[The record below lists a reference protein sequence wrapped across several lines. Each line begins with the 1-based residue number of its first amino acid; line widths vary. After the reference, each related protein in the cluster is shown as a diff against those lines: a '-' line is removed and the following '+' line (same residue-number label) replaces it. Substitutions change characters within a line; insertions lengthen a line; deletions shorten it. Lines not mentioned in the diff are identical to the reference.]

1 MTPEQLAEIQRL
13 RDRKVAPK
21 QIARKLGLRPAAVKL
36 AIQQQATIQQQESI
50 AKGELPPVEACF
62 ANCSMVSALLTDKAT
77 ESKAT
82 ESFGSAGLGIVMVVR
97 QQRNGFAAA
106 TFLVDY
112 YCLGVK
118 NVSTKKLSN
127 ASKYLQMKEVV
138 FSRFE
143 ESVEEISI
151 TQAQAI
157 VWGAVDYA
165 RQLGFEPH
173 KEFESAKAILGEID
187 TLPVLNFGKDGKPM
201 YVNGPYDN
209 AKKILKTLDDAV
221 GEGNYD
227 YLLQDGPGEIDTIGG
242 KGGNFLLG

>member
-62 ANCSMVSALLTDKAT
+62 ANCSMVSALLTD
-77 ESKAT
+77 KAT

>member
-1 MTPEQLAEIQRL
+1 MTPEQITEIQRL

-21 QIARKLGLRPAAVKL
+21 QIARKLGLRPAEVKL
-36 AIQQQATIQQQESI
+36 AIQQQAAIQQQESI
-50 AKGELPPVEACF
+50 AKGELPPIEACF
-62 ANCSMVSALLTDKAT
+62 ANRSMVSALLTDQEPELA
-77 ESKAT
+77 
-82 ESFGSAGLGIVMVVR
+82 GSAGLGIVMAVR

-112 YCLGVK
+112 YCLGIK
-118 NVSTKKLSN
+118 NASTKKLSN
-127 ASKYLQMKEVV
+127 ASKYLQIKEVV

-143 ESVEEISI
+143 ESVEEISLV
-151 TQAQAI
+151 QAQAI

-165 RQLGFEPH
+165 RQLGFKPH
-173 KEFESAKAILGEID
+173 KDFEAAKAILGEID

-209 AKKILKTLDDAV
+209 AEKILKTLEDSV
-221 GEGNYD
+221 GKGNYD
-227 YLLQDGPGEIDTIGG
+227 YLLQGSPGDIGVMGG